1 MAETKWVSYDTI
13 VSALEGDDEALNYII
28 AFYLPRIR
36 AIVRAIGSGLSAES
50 QEDCVQEIC
59 IRYPKGIDNHAH
71 GGLWRC

>member
-13 VSALEGDDEALNYII
+13 VSVLEGDDEALNYII

-59 IRYPKGIDNHAH
+59 IRLLDVINKEAFTI
-71 GGLWRC
+71 

>member
-59 IRYPKGIDNHAH
+59 IRLLDVINEEAFTI
-71 GGLWRC
+71 

>member
-59 IRYPKGIDNHAH
+59 IRLLDVINKEAFTI
-71 GGLWRC
+71 